1 MGTKLRRL
9 PGALGK
15 LVLAGCVS
23 TNAVQ
28 LDPGQVRAPVCP
40 DAVQIFTDSSHAP
53 AEYVEVALLSSSG
66 NTGSTSEKG
75 MYESQRKKAAKMGA
89 NGLILSP
96 ISEPKAGTKI
106 IGALFGTG
114 AERKGHATAI
124 WIPADSARVT
134 EMCDGVK
141 NKRS

>member
-1 MGTKLRRL
+1 MRKLAAVML
-9 PGALGK
+9 LGLGA
-15 LVLAGCVS
+15 CVH

-28 LDPGQVRAPVCP
+28 LNPGQARAPVCP
-40 DAVQIFTDSSHAP
+40 DAVEIYTDASHVKAD
-53 AEYVEVALLSSSG
+53 YVEVALLNSKGES
-66 NTGSTSEKG
+66 GSTSEKG
-75 MYESQRKKAAKMGA
+75 MYESQRRKAAQMGA
-89 NGLILSP
+89 NGLILEP

-134 EMCDGVK
+134 GMCDGVK
-141 NKRS
+141 NKAG